1 MRWWLPLRLP
11 ETSQDRSGRAR
22 VQDLPGTNLKWGQG
36 TYVTFGLFGFFVC
49 FWVFFMFLGFVLF
62 LFFGVFFGG
71 VGGVGRVGRGYFVF
85 VWFFPSIIKCIS
97 FVLKSVISPCP
108 SQPFFILSPPIPL
121 FVLVKFFFYLFIT
134 IFYLIHL
141 FSISIR
147 RILLTGI

>member
-49 FWVFFMFLGFVLF
+49 FCFFFYVSWFCFVFVFWGVLF
-62 LFFGVFFGG
+62 GG
-71 VGGVGRVGRGYFVF
+71 GGGVGRVGRGYFVF
-85 VWFFPSIIKCIS
+85 VCFFPSIIKCIS

-108 SQPFFILSPPIPL
+108 SQPFFLLSPPIPP
-121 FVLVKFFFYLFIT
+121 FC
-134 IFYLIHL
+134 
-141 FSISIR
+141 FS
-147 RILLTGI
+147 

>member
-49 FWVFFMFLGFVLF
+49 FWFFFMFLGFVLF

-71 VGGVGRVGRGYFVF
+71 GWDGEGGEGVF
-85 VWFFPSIIKCIS
+85 CFCVVFS
-97 FVLKSVISPCP
+97 FN
-108 SQPFFILSPPIPL
+108 
-121 FVLVKFFFYLFIT
+121 
-134 IFYLIHL
+134 H
-141 FSISIR
+141 
-147 RILLTGI
+147 